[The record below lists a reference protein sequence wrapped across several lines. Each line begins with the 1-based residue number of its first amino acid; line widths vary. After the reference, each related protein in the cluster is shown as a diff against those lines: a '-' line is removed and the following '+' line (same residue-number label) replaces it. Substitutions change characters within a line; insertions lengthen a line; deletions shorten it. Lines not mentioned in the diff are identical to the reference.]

1 MGEGKYYVLIC
12 TIARAQDDLDSPY
25 PMHLKRGWAKLRC
38 AVLHCAHKA
47 SLAAQRVRSLPAMQE
62 TPETWVPSLGQWVRS
77 LPAMQETQETWVP
90 SLGQEGLGRDMETH
104 SSILAFRIPWTEG
117 AWRATVHRVAKS
129 WTRLKRLS
137 THSRTY

>member
-47 SLAAQRVRSLPAMQE
+47 SQVAQRVRSLPAMQE

-90 SLGQEGLGRDMETH
+90 PKCLLKSLHDAYLSYLLDR
-104 SSILAFRIPWTEG
+104 
-117 AWRATVHRVAKS
+117 
-129 WTRLKRLS
+129 RLL
-137 THSRTY
+137 T